1 MGATVAGEYRASPAT
16 LTEGQKKNLRTSVKG
31 ALAVTLETGAG
42 VALSAGE
49 FETVAAS
56 QTAQALGATG
66 AIGDYLE
73 RIILQPANTACG
85 TTTLLNGTTVIFTYT
100 AGTLADLSPITVELG
115 VVATEAGWKVTTGTS
130 IAVLAIGN
138 FT

>member
-31 ALAVTLETGAG
+31 ALAVTLETSAG
-42 VALSAGE
+42 LAVGGGE

-66 AIGDYLE
+66 AIGDYIE
-73 RIILQPANTACG
+73 RIVLQPAHVAAG
-85 TTTLLNGTTVIFTYT
+85 TTTLLNGTTVVFTFT
-100 AGTLADLSPITVELG
+100 TGTLPTLAPMTVELG
-115 VVATEAGWKVTTGTS
+115 MVATEAGWKVTTGTS